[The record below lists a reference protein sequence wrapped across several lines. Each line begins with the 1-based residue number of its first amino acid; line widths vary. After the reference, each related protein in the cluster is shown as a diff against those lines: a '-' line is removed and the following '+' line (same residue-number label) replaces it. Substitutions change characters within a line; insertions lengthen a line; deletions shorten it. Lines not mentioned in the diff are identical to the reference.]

1 MALKTANLDELSSI
15 RTTSNTPGLL
25 HTYYMVALHAGLFY
39 NRIVHK
45 YVNNFFLFLLLTFP
59 LCLYCFM
66 CTGGDRLML
75 GSFYQPNRW
84 NHDLTISAPYV
95 QSMLRRCKELCPRLN
110 ILKHSDIQVT
120 VGIRP
125 ARKHKFRLEQDPYE
139 PCIFHNYGHHR
150 WGMTLCWGSARDLV
164 NLIDKTV
171 TTIAC
176 SEAQHLAKL

>member
-1 MALKTANLDELSSI
+1 
-15 RTTSNTPGLL
+15 
-25 HTYYMVALHAGLFY
+25 
-39 NRIVHK
+39 
-45 YVNNFFLFLLLTFP
+45 
-59 LCLYCFM
+59 M
-66 CTGGDRLML
+66 CTGADRLML

-84 NHDLTISAPYV
+84 DHDLTISAPYV

-110 ILKHSDIQVT
+110 ILKDSDIQVT

-125 ARKHKFRLEQDPYE
+125 ARKHKFRLEQDPCE

-164 NLIDKTV
+164 NLIDNTA

-176 SEAQHLAKL
+176 SKAQHLAKL